1 MMKLLS
7 FNKVRIEFP
16 KYLFLP
22 FIVLLGNC
30 TQNGNSI
37 INKTQIIDT
46 LIKQN
51 TIRDTIYKS
60 FDIIKIV
67 HDTIYLT
74 NKDEHTFGLGDVGN
88 LMIQEYYDSILLSH
102 FVKNF
107 NSDTIRLS
115 DKKMIVIKDT
125 IQENKLLNRKYELI
139 EEIL

>member
-1 MMKLLS
+1 MKILS
-7 FNKVRIEFP
+7 FNKIRIEFP
-16 KYLFLP
+16 KYLLLP

-37 INKTQIIDT
+37 IYKTHIIDT

-67 HDTIYLT
+67 HDTIYLR
-74 NKDEHTFGLGDVGN
+74 NKNEETFGLGDVGN
-88 LMIQEYYDSILLSH
+88 LLMRDYYDSILQVH
-102 FVKNF
+102 FEKNVCI
-107 NSDTIRLS
+107 DTIRLS

-125 IQENKLLNRKYELI
+125 IQENKLLNRKYKLT